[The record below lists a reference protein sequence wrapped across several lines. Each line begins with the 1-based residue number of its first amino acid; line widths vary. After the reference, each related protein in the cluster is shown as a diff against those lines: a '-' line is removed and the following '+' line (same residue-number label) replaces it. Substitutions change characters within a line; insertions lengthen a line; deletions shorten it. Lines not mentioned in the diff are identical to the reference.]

1 MQHRALGNAAIA
13 VLAAL
18 ASGYKYGFDIM
29 DHTGLKSGSV
39 YRALSRLEELRFTS
53 SKWEGARIAVQEK
66 RPRRRY
72 YEITEGQMTI
82 GLKCSHWIQGSERSY
97 LGVVGPLCMWKRD
110 I

>member
-1 MQHRALGNAAIA
+1 MRALGNAAIA

-39 YRALSRLEELRFTS
+39 YRALSRLEELRLAS

-72 YEITEGQMTI
+72 YEITDAGHVELAATREN
-82 GLKCSHWIQGSERSY
+82 LAALVDKLTPEHR
-97 LGVVGPLCMWKRD
+97 
-110 I
+110 

>member
-1 MQHRALGNAAIA
+1 MTMQHRALGNAAIA

-39 YRALSRLEELRFTS
+39 YRALSRLEELRLTS

-72 YEITEGQMTI
+72 YEITDAGHAELAATREN
-82 GLKCSHWIQGSERSY
+82 LVALVDKLAPEHR
-97 LGVVGPLCMWKRD
+97 
-110 I
+110 